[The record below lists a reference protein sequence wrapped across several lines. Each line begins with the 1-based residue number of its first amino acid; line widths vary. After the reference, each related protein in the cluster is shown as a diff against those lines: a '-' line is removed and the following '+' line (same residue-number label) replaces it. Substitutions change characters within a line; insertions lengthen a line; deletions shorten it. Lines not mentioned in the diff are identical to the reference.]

1 MREPPHGPN
10 RELRYDPVPKS
21 EAAVGRTLFA
31 LLLVLVGLLEFM
43 AAGSKFLIGALRGG
57 LDSWVLSAAFLS
69 TIGLC
74 YFVLAGGVWALR
86 SWVPLFSVLLT
97 LLVLAFGL
105 LRFTQDRV
113 LDLALAMVFMLAMVT
128 NLAILG
134 WAHLPGTRR
143 LLHAGREGGS
153 DNPRDEGHAP

>member
-1 MREPPHGPN
+1 M
-10 RELRYDPVPKS
+10 RYDPVPKS

-31 LLLVLVGLLEFM
+31 LLLVLVGMLEFM

-57 LDSWVLSAAFLS
+57 LDSWALSAVFLT

-97 LLVLAFGL
+97 LLVLGFGL

-113 LDLALAMVFMLAMVT
+113 LDLALALVFMLAMVT
-128 NLAILG
+128 NMAILG

-143 LLHAGREGGS
+143 LLDAHRESGP
-153 DNPRDEGHAP
+153 DDARDDGWAP